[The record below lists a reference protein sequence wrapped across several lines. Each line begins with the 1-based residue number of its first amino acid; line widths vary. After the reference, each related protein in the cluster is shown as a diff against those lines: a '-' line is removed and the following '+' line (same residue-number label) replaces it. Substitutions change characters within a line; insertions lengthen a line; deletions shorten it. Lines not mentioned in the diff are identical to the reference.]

1 MATFEVKGLEEL
13 EKEVIRLAK
22 KYPKETKKFLQKQ
35 GNKLKSKAIKKA
47 KSKIKEKTGNYL
59 KGFKR
64 GKVYRYKD
72 EEDTVRVYN
81 YMPHAHLIEE
91 GHIIK
96 DRTGKEHG
104 FKKGYHILEDSRY
117 EFQDEF
123 IKAADNF
130 VDDIIKKGG
139 F

>member
-13 EKEVIRLAK
+13 EKEVLRLAK
-22 KYPKETKKFLQKQ
+22 KYPKESKKFLQKQ
-35 GNKLKSKAIKKA
+35 GNKLKAKAKKKA
-47 KSKIKEKTGNYL
+47 KSKLKEKTGNYL

-64 GKVYRYKD
+64 GKVYKYNQ

-81 YMPHAHLIEE
+81 YMPHAHLIEY
-91 GHIIK
+91 GHRIVGK
-96 DRTGKEHG
+96 NGKEHG
-104 FKKGYHILEDSRY
+104 FKKGHFILEGARE

-123 IKAADNF
+123 IKAADDFINE
-130 VDDIIKKGG
+130 IIEKGG